1 MVRNG
6 TNLYLTIKSIIE
18 KTGVKINIDDDGIV
32 SIMSKNHQAVEEA
45 LEIVQS
51 LTRTIEIGE
60 IYTGP
65 VKKVVEFGAFVEVF
79 PGTEGL
85 VNISNMAEGRVEKV
99 TDVCKEGDIV
109 TVKATG
115 VDRRGKIQ
123 LSIKDV

>member
-1 MVRNG
+1 
-6 TNLYLTIKSIIE
+6 
-18 KTGVKINIDDDGIV
+18 
-32 SIMSKNHQAVEEA
+32 MSKFSLEQKGLYTFQIWQKEESKKLQMFA
-45 LEIVQS
+45 
-51 LTRTIEIGE
+51 
-60 IYTGP
+60 
-65 VKKVVEFGAFVEVF
+65 KKVMDFGAFVEVF

-85 VNISNMAEGRVEKV
+85 VHISNLAEGRVEKV